1 VKPPRRSLLGRF
13 LRLYLWLLLAALLVG
28 FGIGLV
34 IRERLERPQ
43 VYFGAVQGGGVA
55 RAINVAAAPIPAP
68 SSPNAGS
75 RGGRG

>member
-1 VKPPRRSLLGRF
+1 MKPPRRSLLGRF

-43 VYFGAVQGGGVA
+43 IYFGAVQGDAVA
-55 RAINVAAAPIPAP
+55 RSVNVAAAPIPAP
-68 SSPNAGS
+68 SRPNADS

>member
-1 VKPPRRSLLGRF
+1 VKPPRRSVLGRF
-13 LRLYLWLLLAALLVG
+13 LRLYLWLLLAALLIG

-43 VYFGAVQGGGVA
+43 IYMGAVA
-55 RAINVAAAPIPAP
+55 RTVSVAAAPIPAP
-68 SSPNAGS
+68 SRPNAGS

>member
-1 VKPPRRSLLGRF
+1 MKPPRRSLLGRF

-34 IRERLERPQ
+34 IRERLERQ
-43 VYFGAVQGGGVA
+43 RIYVGALQGGAVA
-55 RAINVAAAPIPAP
+55 RAVNVAAAPIPAP
-68 SSPNAGS
+68 LRPNAGS